1 MSGQR
6 VAHYARE
13 SDAGS
18 VAAGD
23 HLSQW
28 ARSEAASAEAGE
40 IVVAQ
45 VIEQQSGAM
54 IESRKVFLDLLA
66 RGRRGEID
74 AIRIDRLDRLGRGD
88 AQAVLRYEAR
98 RAGVRLVYNTPGPDA
113 DTTEG
118 VIAGLV
124 DQLTSGMERLKIRD
138 RFIHAKLARARAGR
152 VLATGKLLYGWTAI
166 PEIDARGRRV
176 GTRVEIVEDEI
187 ALVRDMIRDVLAG
200 TSVRELCA
208 QLETAGIPG
217 PRGGPRW
224 HPSTVI
230 TILRSTM
237 LKGEWQFMRRETRLV
252 DTPAGQR
259 RLFVRRRDAS
269 EVISLPVPRIMSDTE
284 WDQLQARINS
294 NRIEKFHRKAECD
307 YLLRGLIRCALC
319 GRAYSAVASVRY
331 ITQAG
336 EPRIYSYYGC
346 RALSEVKGH
355 RCHAGRR
362 KAETVDA
369 AVWAVVEGW
378 LIDDASIAAGE
389 ASMPR
394 PDLTGFNAQIELAR
408 RAEATAEGKLRG
420 VLREKIGKDD
430 NDPGLSMLAE
440 LEAEHVRGLR
450 LARARRAQAETDRAA
465 AERAASQQAEIR
477 DLKNALRERLATG
490 GTPALRRAIVEAL
503 GVRCVF
509 DGRLMQVT
517 SVVGSAAISFV

>member
-1 MSGQR
+1 MSGLR
-6 VAHYARE
+6 VVHYARE

-23 HLSQW
+23 HLAQW
-28 ARSEAASAEAGE
+28 ARSQAASAEAGE

-152 VLATGKLLYGWTAI
+152 VLGVGKLLYGWRAI
-166 PEIDARGRRV
+166 PELDARGRRI
-176 GTRVEIVEDEI
+176 GTRVEIVESEI
-187 ALVRDMIRDVLAG
+187 DLVQGMIRDVLAG

-208 QLETAGIPG
+208 QLEAAGIPG
-217 PRGGPRW
+217 PRGGARW

-259 RLFVRRRDAS
+259 RHFVRRRDAS
-269 EVISLPVPRIMSDTE
+269 EIISLPVPGILSAPE
-284 WDQLQARINS
+284 WDRLQVQIDA
-294 NRIEKFHRKAECD
+294 NRIEQFRTKPHRD

-319 GRAYSAVASVRY
+319 GGAYVAIASVRY
-331 ITQAG
+331 ITQGG
-336 EPRIYSYYGC
+336 EPRSYAYYGC
-346 RALSEVKGH
+346 TGLANVKGH

-362 KAETVDA
+362 KAATVDA
-369 AVWAVVEGW
+369 AVWRVVEGW
-378 LIDDASIAAGE
+378 LIEDASIAAGE

-394 PDLTGFNAQIELAR
+394 LDLSAFDGAIALAR

-420 VLREKIGKDD
+420 VLREKTGRADD
-430 NDPGLSMLAE
+430 DPALQVLAE
-440 LEAEHVRGLR
+440 LELEHVRGLR
-450 LARARRAQAETDRAA
+450 AARARRNQAEADKAA

-477 DLKNALRERLATG
+477 DLKTALRERLALG

-509 DGRLMQVT
+509 DGHVMQVT
-517 SVVGSAAISFV
+517 SVVGTASVSFV